1 MGKFAKQITNK
12 KPKIGAK
19 ISNKTVL
26 KTSVKKAKNSHVIK
40 LSSLAPT
47 THHIKRTISKKEKQ
61 KLKTQKLKAQIE
73 KTKAAF
79 REEKARQKR
88 EKRPIIGDLKPLLDS
103 LPSLDEL
110 LTIRDTQRTGIASVD
125 RNITPKLP
133 KNRRKKKEVLNHQK
147 TEQMLDRFDHV
158 NRVWRDPQ
166 FQKNPRALIA
176 ERIRQRRLEMAGE
189 NENM

>member
-1 MGKFAKQITNK
+1 MGKLVKLNMR
-12 KPKIGAK
+12 KPKIGTK
-19 ISNKTVL
+19 TTNKTVL
-26 KTSVKKAKNSHVIK
+26 KTSLKKTKNSHVIK
-40 LSSLAPT
+40 LSTVT
-47 THHIKRTISKKEKQ
+47 TSIKKTISKKEKQ
-61 KLKTQKLKAQIE
+61 KLKSQKLKAQLE
-73 KTKAAF
+73 RTKEAF

-110 LTIRDTQRTGIASVD
+110 ISIRDSQRTGIATVD
-125 RNITPKLP
+125 RNLTKPP
-133 KNRRKKKEVLNHQK
+133 KNRRKRKELLNNQK

-176 ERIRQRRLEMAGE
+176 ERIRQRRLEMMA
-189 NENM
+189 NENA